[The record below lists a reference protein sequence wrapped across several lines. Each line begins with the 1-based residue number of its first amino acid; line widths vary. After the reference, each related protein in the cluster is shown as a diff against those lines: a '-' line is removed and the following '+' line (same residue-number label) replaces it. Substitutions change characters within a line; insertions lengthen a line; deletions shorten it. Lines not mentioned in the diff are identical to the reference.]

1 MSVLESIRSRTGLLV
16 GLVGLAL
23 AIFILESLLG
33 SGSTLFGSQN
43 TTVGTIAG
51 SNIEYSQYS
60 NKVNEQI
67 AMVMQNNPN
76 ANVDDNMRTQINDI
90 VWNQFISDKVVK
102 PEYKKV
108 GVSVSEDELYDLML
122 VHPHQ
127 MVLQQLTDKNTG
139 RVHEVVATP
148 DGNLD
153 LIKLNQW
160 VNGMNPDAERFW
172 MNLETGIAES
182 RLAEKYA
189 TIIKKGLYVT
199 TAEAKEAYIAQN
211 KTMNV
216 GFVIKRYATVSD
228 SAVKVTDDEIQ
239 KYYNDH
245 QYEFRSYETT
255 RNIDYISF
263 DVVPS
268 DKDMADLEADAKRAA
283 EDFKTKTAK
292 EDSSFIAQESE
303 GGQMVISDLTKK
315 TMIIRDSSVYTDPA
329 GTVYGPYNE
338 GAYFKIYKLEAI
350 NNVADSGKVRHLL
363 VAYKE
368 AERSQVTRTKEQAKK
383 LADSLLTLIKG
394 GGSFDAL
401 VDAYSDDGGKQ
412 KPNVNFSDP
421 AIKEQLPQIL
431 FDVKDTTVWRGKGG
445 NYGWIKAEGSGMAQA
460 FSEGATQN
468 KKGALFIKESQ
479 FGYHIMEVLDV
490 SKTGFNTY
498 RVAQIFKLIAPSAET
513 TKQYYKA
520 ASDFSGQNNT
530 SELFEK
536 AIDKQKL
543 NKRIAENVKENDKT
557 LPGLEG
563 AKELVKWVYTAN
575 KGDVSPQVFEFKDKF
590 VVARVT
596 GIKEKGT
603 LPLEEVKEEV
613 TNKARQAK
621 KAAEFVKEFT
631 AKAGSA
637 TKLDDVSAKMGIKI
651 ETSEKLNFAAFNVGA
666 MGREDALVGTAAAL
680 KTGTV
685 SRPVIGD
692 NGVFVVAVAEIDPGP
707 PVTDNYKAM
716 KQQAEQMLGGRSDY
730 EVYNALREK
739 ANIEDHRARFE

>member
-33 SGSTLFGSQN
+33 SGSTLFGSSN

-51 SNIEYSQYS
+51 DNIDYSQYS

-76 ANVDDNMRTQINDI
+76 ANVDDAMRNQINDI
-90 VWNQFISDKVVK
+90 VWNQFVSDKVVK

-139 RVHEVVATP
+139 RVHEVVGTP

-189 TIIKKGLYVT
+189 TLIKKGLYVT
-199 TAEAKEAYIAQN
+199 QAEAKEAYKAQTR
-211 KTMNV
+211 TMNV
-216 GFVIKRYATVSD
+216 GYVMKRYASVSD
-228 SAVKVTDDEIQ
+228 SAVKVNDDDIQ

-245 QYEFRSYETT
+245 QYEFKSYETT
-255 RNIDYISF
+255 RNIEYVAF

-268 DKDMADLEADAKRAA
+268 EQDMADLEKDAQRVAS
-283 EDFKTKTAK
+283 EFKTKTAK
-292 EDSSFIAQESE
+292 EDSAYIAQESE
-303 GGQMVISDLTKK
+303 GGQVTISDLNKQ
-315 TMIIRDSSVYTDPA
+315 TMIIRDSSVFTDPA

-338 GAYFKIYKLEAI
+338 GAYFKIYKLEKIKSIADSARI
-350 NNVADSGKVRHLL
+350 RHILVGLKNPRTNQDVPQPQAKRVADSLFALL
-363 VAYKE
+363 KSKA
-368 AERSQVTRTKEQAKK
+368 VTF
-383 LADSLLTLIKG
+383 DTLVKTVSDDLGSIDKG
-394 GGSFDAL
+394 GD
-401 VDAYSDDGGKQ
+401 
-412 KPNVNFSDP
+412 
-421 AIKEQLPQIL
+421 
-431 FDVKDTTVWRGKGG
+431 
-445 NYGWIKAEGSGMAQA
+445 YGWFNESTGFVAEFKNAGL
-460 FSEGATQN
+460 EGTVGN
-468 KKGALFIKESQ
+468 LSIVPTQ
-479 FGYHIMEVLDV
+479 FGYHIIEVLEV
-490 SKTGFNTY
+490 SKTRHTAY
-498 RVAQIFKLIAPSAET
+498 TVAQIFKLIAPSSET
-513 TKQYYKA
+513 TKEYYKL

-536 AIDKQKL
+536 GIEKQKL
-543 NKRIAENVKENDKT
+543 TKRLAENVKENDKT

-563 AKELVKWVYTAN
+563 AKDLVKWVYAAN
-575 KGDVSPQVFEFKDKF
+575 KGEVSQQVFEFKDKF
-590 VVARVT
+590 VVAHLTSIR
-596 GIKEKGT
+596 EKGT

-613 TNKARQAK
+613 TLKARQAK

-631 AKAGSA
+631 AKVGAAS
-637 TKLDDVSAKMGIKI
+637 KLDDVSSKMGIKI
-651 ETSEKLNFAAFNVGA
+651 ETSEKLNFAAFNVGTL
-666 MGREDALVGTAAAL
+666 GREDALI
-680 KTGTV
+680 GTV
-685 SRPVIGD
+685 SVMKPGSVSKPVIGD
-692 NGVFVVAVAEIDPGP
+692 NGVFVVAVATIDEGAPI
-707 PVTDNYKAM
+707 TDYKQIKM
-716 KQQAEQMLGGRSDY
+716 QTEQMLGGRADY

-739 ANIEDHRARFE
+739 AGIEDHRAKFE